1 MKKITILSIV
11 AAAMIF
17 TGCGED
23 SKKAVSEASAK
34 AVESTKE
41 AAKSMA
47 DAAKVTADIAVEKAQ
62 EAEKAAK
69 AAASKAV
76 EATKEAATATKEAAK
91 KVLKE
96 ASVDKAINAEGKKLY
111 AKCAGCH
118 GVDGK
123 TKALGKSP
131 VIAGQD
137 KAELSTNLKAY
148 KAGTRNI
155 NGMGA
160 LMKGQM
166 ATLDDAMI
174 TEVAAYI
181 STLK

>member
-23 SKKAVSEASAK
+23 SKKAAADASAK
-34 AVESTKE
+34 AVEGTKE

-47 DAAKVTADIAVEKAQ
+47 DAAKVTADLAVEKAH

-69 AAASKAV
+69 AAASKAI
-76 EATKEAATATKEAAK
+76 EATKEAATATKEAAV

-96 ASVDKAINAEGKKLY
+96 KSVDTAVNAKGQELY

-118 GVDGK
+118 GADGK

-131 VIAGQD
+131 EIAGGNKD
-137 KAELSTNLKAY
+137 DLLSKLKEY
-148 KAGTRNI
+148 KAGTRDT
-155 NGMGA
+155 NGMGT
-160 LMKGQM
+160 LMKGQV
-166 ATLDDAMI
+166 ASLDEAAM
-174 TEVAAYI
+174 TAVAEYI